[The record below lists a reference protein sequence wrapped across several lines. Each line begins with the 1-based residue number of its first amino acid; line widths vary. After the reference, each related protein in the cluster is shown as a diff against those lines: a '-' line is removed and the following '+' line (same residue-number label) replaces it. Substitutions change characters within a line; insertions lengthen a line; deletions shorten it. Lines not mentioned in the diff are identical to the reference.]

1 MTVRSMTGFGTAAVE
16 SGCLR
21 ASVTARSVNHRYL
34 DLSVHLSRRLAELE
48 PDVRRLVQARV
59 QRGKVE
65 VSVQARF
72 QQDDTAAVSVSAPLV
87 AGVVRALR
95 EVQTAHGLAGEVT
108 VADVMRFPGTFEVPE
123 DETGLGAERADLL
136 EAIDGAL
143 SGLDGMRAAEGDGLA
158 AVIASALDAIGA
170 AAVRIDALSESEKGV
185 RREALLQKVAEL
197 RQELGLEEQRLYQEV
212 VRVVERA
219 DVAEEVQR
227 LKSHVAQARELLAAD
242 GPCGKRLDFLAQEL
256 AREAN
261 TIGSKSASAP
271 LVREVV
277 GLKAEVERL
286 REQVQNVE

>member
-1 MTVRSMTGFGTAAVE
+1 MTVRSMTGFGSAAVE
-16 SGCLR
+16 SGRLR

-48 PDVRRLVQARV
+48 PDVRRLVAARV

-95 EVQTAHGLAGEVT
+95 EVQAAHGLAGEVT
-108 VADVMRFPGTFEVPE
+108 IADVMRFPGTFDVPE
-123 DETGLGAERADLL
+123 DETELGDARGALL
-136 EAIDGAL
+136 DAIDGAL
-143 SGLDGMRAAEGDGLA
+143 SGLDVMRGAEGDGLR
-158 AVIASALDAIGA
+158 AVIAAALDAIGA

-185 RREALLQKVAEL
+185 RRESLVAKVAEL

-227 LKSHVAQARELLAAD
+227 LKSHVAQARDLLAAD

-261 TIGSKSASAP
+261 TIGSKSASAA

>member
-16 SGCLR
+16 SGRLR

-65 VSVQARF
+65 VSVSARF
-72 QQDDTAAVSVSAPLV
+72 QQDDAAGVTVAAPLV

-95 EVQTAHGLAGEVT
+95 EVQAAHGLAGEVT
-108 VADVMRFPGTFEVPE
+108 LADVARFPGTFEVPE
-123 DETGLGAERADLL
+123 DETGLGDARQPLL
-136 EAIDGAL
+136 DAIDTAL
-143 SGLDGMRAAEGDGLA
+143 AGLDGMRVAEGDGLRTVMA
-158 AVIASALDAIGA
+158 QALDAVDA
-170 AAVRIDALSESEKGV
+170 AAVRIGALSESEKGA
-185 RREALLQKVAEL
+185 RRESLVAKVAEL
-197 RQELGLEEQRLYQEV
+197 RQDLGLEEQRLYQEV

-227 LKSHVAQARELLAAD
+227 LKSHVAQARDLLAAD

-261 TIGSKSASAP
+261 TIGSKSASAA

>member
-16 SGCLR
+16 GGRLR

-72 QQDDTAAVSVSAPLV
+72 QQDDAAAVTVSAPLV

-95 EVQTAHGLAGEVT
+95 EVQATHGLAGEVT
-108 VADVMRFPGTFEVPE
+108 LADVARFPGTFEVPD
-123 DETGLGAERADLL
+123 DETGLGDARQPLL
-136 EAIDGAL
+136 DAIDTAL
-143 SGLDGMRAAEGDGLA
+143 AGLDGMRTAEGDCLR
-158 AVIASALDAIGA
+158 AVIAAALDAVDA
-170 AAVRIDALSESEKGV
+170 AAVRIGALSESEKAA
-185 RREALLQKVAEL
+185 RRESLVAKVAEL

-227 LKSHVAQARELLAAD
+227 LKSHVAQARDLLAAD

-277 GLKAEVERL
+277 GLKADVERL

>member
-1 MTVRSMTGFGTAAVE
+1 MTGFGAAAVE
-16 SGCLR
+16 SGRLR

-72 QQDDTAAVSVSAPLV
+72 QADETAAVSVSAPLV

-95 EVQTAHGLAGEVT
+95 EVQAAHGLAGEVT
-108 VADVMRFPGTFEVPE
+108 VADVVRFPGTFEVPE
-123 DETGLGAERADLL
+123 DETGLGDAKGPLL
-136 EAIDGAL
+136 DAIDTAL
-143 SGLDGMRAAEGDGLA
+143 AGLDGMRVAEGDGLRTVMA
-158 AVIASALDAIGA
+158 QALDAVDA
-170 AAVRIDALSESEKGV
+170 AAVRIGALSESEKAA
-185 RREALLQKVAEL
+185 RRETLVAKVAEL
-197 RQELGLEEQRLYQEV
+197 RQDLGLEDARLYQEV

-227 LKSHVAQARELLAAD
+227 LKSHVVQARELLAAD

-277 GLKAEVERL
+277 ALKAEVERL